1 MGRVR
6 RQGGELR
13 LMKRNLELPVNPK
26 KRTEITVE
34 TERILVIRR
43 RYRAIEVWCDSCAEQ
58 VVMIRPDQ
66 AAAVSGQSLRAI
78 FGDIER
84 AALHFIEQPD
94 GMLLI
99 CLNSLLKRTR
109 EETDSRSQAASS
121 T

>member
-1 MGRVR
+1 MT
-6 RQGGELR
+6 
-13 LMKRNLELPVNPK
+13 PK
-26 KRTEITVE
+26 KETEITVE

-43 RYRAIEVWCDSCAEQ
+43 RYRAIEVWCDSCGEQ

-84 AALHFIEQPD
+84 ATLHFMEQAD

-99 CLNSLLKRTR
+99 CLPSLLNQN
-109 EETDSRSQAASS
+109 SRRDWL